1 MRCANAA
8 LRGVVPV
15 VVLLVSAGCAG
26 RIVPSPETI
35 PGMESHRIVHA
46 ASGEFVPSD
55 SLAAAVARADV
66 VFLGEQH
73 DDPVTHVLERVVL
86 EMAGRSGRP
95 VVLSLEMFE
104 RDVQPALDEYLAG
117 RTSEDAFLA
126 DSRPWPRYQTDYRPL
141 VELARANGWPVV
153 ASNVPRRLAAAV
165 SGGGVAV
172 LDTLS
177 REERAHVARTIV
189 CPRDAYY
196 ERFMKAVG
204 AHGAG
209 DDGVAPD
216 SAATDATAAGWRF
229 YEAQCVKDET
239 MAESIV
245 RSMQGE
251 HALVVHVNGAFHSD
265 HGLGTAARVI
275 RRRPM
280 LHALVVSFVP
290 VADPAAAD
298 AAAVRDLGDYVVF
311 TRSASVPRSR

>member
-1 MRCANAA
+1 MRTTIRGARAA
-8 LRGVVPV
+8 L
-15 VVLLVSAGCAG
+15 VLLATMACAG
-26 RIVPSPETI
+26 SLRPLPEAVPGYESYRIVQTST
-35 PGMESHRIVHA
+35 GA
-46 ASGEFVPSD
+46 FVPSD
-55 SLAAAVARADV
+55 SLAAAVARTDV

-104 RDVQPALDEYLAG
+104 RDVQPLVDAYLAG
-117 RTSEDAFLA
+117 RMSEQDFLA
-126 DSRPWPRYQTDYRPL
+126 DARPWPRYATDYRPML
-141 VELARANGWPVV
+141 ELARANGWPVI

-165 SGGGVAV
+165 SRGGVAV

-177 REERAHVARTIV
+177 RTERSFAARTIV

-196 ERFMKAVG
+196 ERFMQAVG

-209 DDGVAPD
+209 GGGATAAD
-216 SAATDATAAGWRF
+216 SAAAAAAGWRF

-245 RSMQGE
+245 HGMQRE
-251 HALVVHVNGAFHSD
+251 NVLVVHVNGAFHSD
-265 HGLGTAARVI
+265 RGLGTAARVI

-280 LHALVVSFVP
+280 LRSLVVSF
-290 VADPAAAD
+290 APAPDLSAVD
-298 AAAVRDLGDYVVF
+298 ASSVRELGDFVVF
-311 TRSASVPRSR
+311 TRSSSAARSP